1 MMNDL
6 LKIQSDPD
14 RRPKQMKS
22 ENKKSD
28 VQQNEENMGLIEPNP
43 LLANSRLF
51 GPKCSTQ
58 EWLGGFRAMQLT
70 DDSLSKTQEL

>member
-6 LKIQSDPD
+6 IKIQSELD

-22 ENKKSD
+22 ENKNSD
-28 VQQNEENMGLIEPNP
+28 AQLDESNMSVIEPNL
-43 LLANSRLF
+43 LLATPRLF

-58 EWLGGFRAMQLT
+58 EWLGGFRALQITT
-70 DDSLSKTQEL
+70 DS

>member
-6 LKIQSDPD
+6 IKIQSELD

-28 VQQNEENMGLIEPNP
+28 AQLDDSNMSVIEPN
-43 LLANSRLF
+43 LLWATPRLF

-58 EWLGGFRAMQLT
+58 EWLGGFRALQKTT
-70 DDSLSKTQEL
+70 DTD

>member
-28 VQQNEENMGLIEPNP
+28 VQQNEENVSIIEPNP
-43 LLANSRLF
+43 LLATARLF

-58 EWLGGFRAMQLT
+58 EWLGGFRAMQLS
-70 DDSLSKTQEL
+70 DDSWSKT